1 MSDPTNKTELLARMR
16 DSYAAFEALLAPLSA
31 ELLCAPGVNGEW
43 SIKDILAHLTIWQ
56 ERVSTQLEAIA
67 RGEESPLDPI
77 ANDEQMHVF
86 NNATVAASR
95 ARPLSEVQADFRATV
110 QRLSANVEA
119 AGEAA
124 LFEPGRF
131 AWLDGGTMATSIA
144 GNTFEH
150 YAEHVPMIEALLA
163 DQQR

>member
-1 MSDPTNKTELLARMR
+1 MSDPINKTALLVRMR

-31 ELLCAPGVNGEW
+31 DQLCAPGVHGEW

-56 ERVSTQLEAIA
+56 ERVSTRLEAIA

-77 ANDEQMHVF
+77 ATDEQMHAF

-95 ARPLSEVQADFRATV
+95 ARSLSEVQADFRAAV

-119 AGEAA
+119 TGEDA

-131 AWLDGGTMATSIA
+131 VWLDGRTMATSIA

-150 YAEHVPMIEALLA
+150 YAEHVPMIEACLVA
-163 DQQR
+163 QQE